1 MSVRTVIQY
10 RYLSDYLLIPAEK
23 SAGIF
28 FASWFISMKI
38 LISQFCVGKNQTNI
52 AVRKQKGADMT
63 MLDEYG
69 DVLTIAD
76 LQEILSIGRNTAYSM
91 IQNGII
97 PAVRVGRKKWR
108 ISKQAVIRYL
118 DQEKK

>member
-1 MSVRTVIQY
+1 MI
-10 RYLSDYLLIPAEK
+10 
-23 SAGIF
+23 
-28 FASWFISMKI
+28 
-38 LISQFCVGKNQTNI
+38 
-52 AVRKQKGADMT
+52 

-76 LQEILSIGRNTAYSM
+76 LQDILSIGRNTAYSM

-108 ISKQAVIRYL
+108 ISKNTVIRYL
-118 DQEKK
+118 EQEKK

>member
-1 MSVRTVIQY
+1 MRKTNFF
-10 RYLSDYLLIPAEK
+10 RK
-23 SAGIF
+23 AGI
-28 FASWFISMKI
+28 AER
-38 LISQFCVGKNQTNI
+38 I
-52 AVRKQKGADMT
+52 AIVQSCAFYRPQRNEG

-76 LQEILSIGRNTAYSM
+76 LQDILSIGRNTAYSM

-118 DQEKK
+118 NQEK

>member
-1 MSVRTVIQY
+1 
-10 RYLSDYLLIPAEK
+10 
-23 SAGIF
+23 
-28 FASWFISMKI
+28 
-38 LISQFCVGKNQTNI
+38 
-52 AVRKQKGADMT
+52 MT

-76 LQEILSIGRNTAYSM
+76 LQDILSIGRNTAYSM
-91 IQNGII
+91 IQSGII

-118 DQEKK
+118 NQEKKQTAC

>member
-1 MSVRTVIQY
+1 MI
-10 RYLSDYLLIPAEK
+10 
-23 SAGIF
+23 
-28 FASWFISMKI
+28 
-38 LISQFCVGKNQTNI
+38 
-52 AVRKQKGADMT
+52 

-76 LQEILSIGRNTAYSM
+76 LQDILSIGRNTAYAM

-118 DQEKK
+118 EQEKK

>member
-1 MSVRTVIQY
+1 
-10 RYLSDYLLIPAEK
+10 
-23 SAGIF
+23 
-28 FASWFISMKI
+28 
-38 LISQFCVGKNQTNI
+38 
-52 AVRKQKGADMT
+52 MT

-69 DVLTIAD
+69 DVITIVD
-76 LQEILSIGRNTAYSM
+76 LQDILSIGRNTAYSM

-118 DQEKK
+118 EQGQKQTT

>member
-1 MSVRTVIQY
+1 
-10 RYLSDYLLIPAEK
+10 
-23 SAGIF
+23 
-28 FASWFISMKI
+28 
-38 LISQFCVGKNQTNI
+38 
-52 AVRKQKGADMT
+52 

-76 LQEILSIGRNTAYSM
+76 LQDILSIGRNTAYSM

-108 ISKQAVIRYL
+108 ISKL
-118 DQEKK
+118 

>member
-1 MSVRTVIQY
+1 
-10 RYLSDYLLIPAEK
+10 
-23 SAGIF
+23 
-28 FASWFISMKI
+28 
-38 LISQFCVGKNQTNI
+38 
-52 AVRKQKGADMT
+52 MT

-69 DVLTIAD
+69 DVLTTTD
-76 LQEILSIGRNTAYSM
+76 LQDILSIGRNTAYSM
-91 IQNGII
+91 IHSGVI

>member
-1 MSVRTVIQY
+1 MGNI
-10 RYLSDYLLIPAEK
+10 E
-23 SAGIF
+23 
-28 FASWFISMKI
+28 
-38 LISQFCVGKNQTNI
+38 NEQTNI
-52 AVRKQKGADMT
+52 AVIKHKGADLT

-91 IQNGII
+91 IQSGII

>member
-1 MSVRTVIQY
+1 MGAVLYILH
-10 RYLSDYLLIPAEK
+10 LSNIGVYEY
-23 SAGIF
+23 
-28 FASWFISMKI
+28 
-38 LISQFCVGKNQTNI
+38 NI

-76 LQEILSIGRNTAYSM
+76 LQDILSIGRNTAYSI
-91 IQNGII
+91 IQSGVI

>member
-1 MSVRTVIQY
+1 
-10 RYLSDYLLIPAEK
+10 
-23 SAGIF
+23 
-28 FASWFISMKI
+28 
-38 LISQFCVGKNQTNI
+38 
-52 AVRKQKGADMT
+52 

-76 LQEILSIGRNTAYSM
+76 LQEILSIGR
-91 IQNGII
+91 
-97 PAVRVGRKKWR
+97 KKWR

>member
-1 MSVRTVIQY
+1 
-10 RYLSDYLLIPAEK
+10 
-23 SAGIF
+23 
-28 FASWFISMKI
+28 
-38 LISQFCVGKNQTNI
+38 
-52 AVRKQKGADMT
+52 MT

-76 LQEILSIGRNTAYSM
+76 LQDILSIGRNTAYSM
-91 IQNGII
+91 IQTGII

-108 ISKQAVIRYL
+108 ISKRAVIRYL

>member
-1 MSVRTVIQY
+1 
-10 RYLSDYLLIPAEK
+10 
-23 SAGIF
+23 
-28 FASWFISMKI
+28 
-38 LISQFCVGKNQTNI
+38 
-52 AVRKQKGADMT
+52 MT

-91 IQNGII
+91 IQSGII